1 MQSKTLISLLH
12 LPLDLEKKK
21 YFDFP
26 DSAFG
31 NSLCTK
37 GGFFSESAIRFSNL
51 PISQK
56 QIFQKTILNSKF
68 KIPAHNSKQLIQIS
82 SSG

>member
-51 PISQK
+51 QK
-56 QIFQKTILNSKF
+56 KILQITILSLKF
-68 KIPAHNSKQLIQIS
+68 E
-82 SSG
+82 